1 MAGIPVN
8 KSYLN
13 KHKDQL
19 DYQEM
24 YQNNESNVVDNLNN
38 RPNWEGIRAAFY
50 PNIQEL
56 LQGSKTVEEVAKN
69 IDEQCNAA
77 IQKGLADK

>member
-1 MAGIPVN
+1 
-8 KSYLN
+8 
-13 KHKDQL
+13 
-19 DYQEM
+19 M